1 MIPHKDNIYIINYL
15 RFRTVYN
22 KKSYIKK
29 TRLCKKLPT
38 NPKTMN

>member
-15 RFRTVYN
+15 PFRTVYN
-22 KKSYIKK
+22 QKSYNKK
-29 TRLCKKLPT
+29 TMLCKKLPT

>member
-22 KKSYIKK
+22 KKSSLKK
-29 TRLCKKLPT
+29 QGYAKNYRQTRKQ
-38 NPKTMN
+38 